1 MSLNELNTDKLLEEV
16 FKRRYVIEWVNQY
29 AKKLI
34 RIYQIVILFYQFM
47 SAWTKNRISEE
58 KEEIILIRYY
68 KFVSLQRVIN
78 TTSNGKVTNGR
89 TPEEMDDIIR
99 HYISGAVRVF
109 FSFMKIQN

>member
-1 MSLNELNTDKLLEEV
+1 MGKPICKETDSNLSDCDFVLSVHVCMK
-16 FKRRYVIEWVNQY
+16 
-29 AKKLI
+29 
-34 RIYQIVILFYQFM
+34 
-47 SAWTKNRISEE
+47 KNRISEE